1 MAMLGANISGVIV
14 LLIEI
19 LRAVSRSAFKPMVAC
34 CMTKNGKTL
43 LKNSISPTSE
53 ISDKLS
59 HIA

>member
-19 LRAVSRSAFKPMVAC
+19 LRAVSRSAFKPMLAC
-34 CMTKNGKTL
+34 CTTRNGKSL
-43 LKNSISPTSE
+43 LKNSVSPASE